1 MEYWCKQS
9 QMFQWKWIMVNTAIK
24 NVPVGELGHSVL
36 ARSYI
41 SEHKIKEIVIRTK
54 TLELLT
60 HAS

>member
-1 MEYWCKQS
+1 
-9 QMFQWKWIMVNTAIK
+9 MFQWKWIMANTAIK

-36 ARSYI
+36 AWSYI
-41 SEHKIKEIVIRTK
+41 SEHKIKEIVVRTK